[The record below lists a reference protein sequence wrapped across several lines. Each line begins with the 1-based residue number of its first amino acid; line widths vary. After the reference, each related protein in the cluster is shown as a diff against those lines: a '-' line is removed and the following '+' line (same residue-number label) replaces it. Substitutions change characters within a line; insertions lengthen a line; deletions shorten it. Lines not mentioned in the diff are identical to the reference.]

1 MPKIIPVTRLGAM
14 SKTILVVDDD
24 KLIREGLTVMLRAE
38 NYTVLE
44 AENGKQGLELAL
56 AEKPAL
62 ILTDFRM
69 PEMDGAAMLS
79 ALRSDEWGATV
90 PVFVLSND
98 DTTNSINAALQSG
111 VTQYLDK
118 LTLDHDAL
126 RQQIISILG
135 E

>member
-1 MPKIIPVTRLGAM
+1 M